1 MADVQQWVRVD
12 TEFRSTDTTSNDKLG
27 SLVRPTPNTGNF
39 LITATQSLNSN
50 VVKSASP
57 DIVIFN
63 DQEIEANAEAMV
75 DLLFENIGGQEL
87 LQIAR
92 YDTVNGQEVLYQ
104 PIKNLNIIQEE
115 YNPNNILKLQKTSDR
130 IFGNFPIKI
139 DPTTPDDVVAD
150 PDTIEDSVGNVY
162 LDKSGNVVIEI
173 TNLEGNE
180 QVEVEITRNG
190 TIYSIDLLDN

>member
-1 MADVQQWVRVD
+1 M
-12 TEFRSTDTTSNDKLG
+12 EFREVSA
-27 SLVRPTPNTGNF
+27 TPNTGSF
-39 LITATQSLNSN
+39 LFTTTSSLNPN

-63 DQEIEANAEAMV
+63 DREIEENAEAFV

-92 YDTVNGQEVLYQ
+92 FDTVNGQEVLYQ

-130 IFGNFPIKI
+130 IFGNFPIKFE
-139 DPTTPDDVVAD
+139 PTIPEQSTVPGVPA
-150 PDTIEDSVGNVY
+150 NVY
-162 LDKSGNVVIEI
+162 IDSARNLVIELV
-173 TNLEGNE
+173 NLQGNE
-180 QVEVEITRNG
+180 QVEVEITTSG
-190 TIYSIDLLDN
+190 TIYSIDLTDNEIGTI

>member
-1 MADVQQWVRVD
+1 MVFSGV
-12 TEFRSTDTTSNDKLG
+12 S
-27 SLVRPTPNTGNF
+27 PTPDTGSF
-39 LITATQSLNSN
+39 LITATSSLNSN

-57 DIVIFN
+57 DIVLFN
-63 DQEIEANAEAMV
+63 DKEIEDNAEAMV

-115 YNPNNILKLQKTSDR
+115 YNPNNILKLQQTSDR

-139 DPTTPDDVVAD
+139 DPTTPDTVVAD
-150 PDTIEDSVGNVY
+150 PATIEDSVGNVY
-162 LDKSGNVVIEI
+162 LDIDGNIVIEI

-190 TIYSIDLLDN
+190 TIYNIDLTDNEIGTI

>member
-1 MADVQQWVRVD
+1 MVFSGV
-12 TEFRSTDTTSNDKLG
+12 N
-27 SLVRPTPNTGNF
+27 PTPDTGNF
-39 LITATQSLNSN
+39 LITTTSSLNAN

-63 DQEIEANAEAMV
+63 DQEIEYNAEAMV

-130 IFGNFPIKI
+130 IFGNFPIKLE
-139 DPTTPDDVVAD
+139 PTIPDQSTVPAV
-150 PDTIEDSVGNVY
+150 TENVY
-162 LDKSGNVVIEI
+162 LDNDGNIVIELI
-173 TNLEGNE
+173 NLEGNE

-190 TIYSIDLLDN
+190 TIYSIDLTDNGPGTI

>member
-1 MADVQQWVRVD
+1 MIFSEV
-12 TEFRSTDTTSNDKLG
+12 S
-27 SLVRPTPNTGNF
+27 PTPDTGNF
-39 LITATQSLNSN
+39 LITATASLSAN

-139 DPTTPDDVVAD
+139 DPTIPDESTVPGV
-150 PDTIEDSVGNVY
+150 IGNVY
-162 LDKSGNVVIEI
+162 LDSDGNMVIELI
-173 TNLEGNE
+173 NLEGNE

-190 TIYSIDLLDN
+190 TIYSIDLTDNEPGTI

>member
-1 MADVQQWVRVD
+1 MVFSGV
-12 TEFRSTDTTSNDKLG
+12 N
-27 SLVRPTPNTGNF
+27 PTPDTGNF
-39 LITATQSLNSN
+39 LITTTSSLNAN

-63 DQEIEANAEAMV
+63 DQEIEYNAEAMV

-139 DPTTPDDVVAD
+139 DPTTPDTITVD
-150 PDTIEDSVGNVY
+150 PNTVPNMGNVY
-162 LDKSGNVVIEI
+162 LDADGNMVIELI
-173 TNLEGNE
+173 NLEGNE

>member
-1 MADVQQWVRVD
+1 M
-12 TEFRSTDTTSNDKLG
+12 EYSTVN
-27 SLVRPTPNTGNF
+27 PTPNTGSF
-39 LITATQSLNSN
+39 IFTTKSSISAD

-63 DQEIEANAEAMV
+63 DKDIEDNAEAMV

-115 YNPNNILKLQKTSDR
+115 YNPNNILKLQQTSDR
-130 IFGNFPIKI
+130 IFENFPIKI
-139 DPTTPDDVVAD
+139 DPTTPDTVTVDTATI
-150 PDTIEDSVGNVY
+150 PDYMGNVY
-162 LDKSGNVVIEI
+162 LDNDGNIVIELI
-173 TNLEGNE
+173 NIEGND
-180 QVEVEITRNG
+180 QVEVEITKSG
-190 TIYSIDLLDN
+190 TIYSIDLTDD

>member
-1 MADVQQWVRVD
+1 MVFSGV
-12 TEFRSTDTTSNDKLG
+12 S
-27 SLVRPTPNTGNF
+27 PTPDTGNF
-39 LITATQSLNSN
+39 LITATSSLNSN

-63 DQEIEANAEAMV
+63 DKDIEDNAEAMV

-92 YDTVNGQEVLYQ
+92 YDTVNGQEILYQ

-130 IFGNFPIKI
+130 IFGNFPIKL
-139 DPTTPDDVVAD
+139 DPTIPDESTVPGV
-150 PDTIEDSVGNVY
+150 VGNVY
-162 LDKSGNVVIEI
+162 LDTDGNMVIELI
-173 TNLEGNE
+173 NLEGNE

-190 TIYSIDLLDN
+190 TIYSIDLTDNEPGTI

>member
-1 MADVQQWVRVD
+1 MVFSRV
-12 TEFRSTDTTSNDKLG
+12 S
-27 SLVRPTPNTGNF
+27 PTPNTGNF
-39 LITATQSLNSN
+39 LITATSSLNSN

-63 DQEIEANAEAMV
+63 DKDIEDNAEAMV

-130 IFGNFPIKI
+130 IFGNFPIKL
-139 DPTTPDDVVAD
+139 DPTIPDESTVPGV
-150 PDTIEDSVGNVY
+150 VGNVY
-162 LDKSGNVVIEI
+162 LDTDGNMVIELI
-173 TNLEGNE
+173 NLEGNE

-190 TIYSIDLLDN
+190 TIYSIDLTDNEPGTI

>member
-1 MADVQQWVRVD
+1 MLFSGV
-12 TEFRSTDTTSNDKLG
+12 S
-27 SLVRPTPNTGNF
+27 PTPNTGNF
-39 LITATQSLNSN
+39 LITATSSLNSN

-63 DQEIEANAEAMV
+63 DKDIEDNAEAMV

-92 YDTVNGQEVLYQ
+92 YDTVNGQEILYQ

-130 IFGNFPIKI
+130 IFGNFPIKLE
-139 DPTTPDDVVAD
+139 PTIPDESTVPGV
-150 PDTIEDSVGNVY
+150 VGNVY
-162 LDKSGNVVIEI
+162 LDTDGNMVIELI
-173 TNLEGNE
+173 NLEGNE

-190 TIYSIDLLDN
+190 TIYSIDLTDNEPGTI

>member
-1 MADVQQWVRVD
+1 MVFSGV
-12 TEFRSTDTTSNDKLG
+12 S
-27 SLVRPTPNTGNF
+27 PTPDTGSF
-39 LITATQSLNSN
+39 LITATPSLSSN

-130 IFGNFPIKI
+130 IFGNFPIKLE
-139 DPTTPDDVVAD
+139 PTIPDESTVPGV
-150 PDTIEDSVGNVY
+150 TGNVY
-162 LDKSGNVVIEI
+162 LEADGSIVIELI
-173 TNLEGNE
+173 NLDGNE

-190 TIYSIDLLDN
+190 TIYSIDLTDNEAGTT

>member
-1 MADVQQWVRVD
+1 MELSGV
-12 TEFRSTDTTSNDKLG
+12 S
-27 SLVRPTPNTGNF
+27 PTPNTGNF
-39 LITATQSLNSN
+39 LIPETSSLNAS
-50 VVKSASP
+50 VVRSASP

-63 DQEIEANAEAMV
+63 DSEIEANAEAIV

-115 YNPNNILKLQKTSDR
+115 YNPNNILKLQKTSDA

-139 DPTTPDDVVAD
+139 DPTTPDTVT
-150 PDTIEDSVGNVY
+150 PDTTDFEVAVGNVY
-162 LDKSGNVVIEI
+162 LDNDGNIVIELI
-173 TNLEGNE
+173 NLEGNE

-190 TIYSIDLLDN
+190 TIYSIDLTDNEPGTI

>member
-1 MADVQQWVRVD
+1 MENSSV
-12 TEFRSTDTTSNDKLG
+12 S
-27 SLVRPTPNTGNF
+27 PTPSTGSF
-39 LITATQSLNSN
+39 LFTTRSSISPD

-63 DQEIEANAEAMV
+63 DKDIEDNAEAIV

-115 YNPNNILKLQKTSDR
+115 YNPNNILELQKTSDR
-130 IFGNFPIKI
+130 IFDNFPIKL
-139 DPTTPDDVVAD
+139 DPTIPEEYTVVGV
-150 PDTIEDSVGNVY
+150 TENVY
-162 LDKSGNVVIEI
+162 LDADGNMVIELI
-173 TNLEGNE
+173 NLEGSE
-180 QVEVEITRNG
+180 QVEVEITSNG
-190 TIYSIDLLDN
+190 TIYSIGLTDNEIGTI

>member
-1 MADVQQWVRVD
+1 MVFSGV
-12 TEFRSTDTTSNDKLG
+12 S
-27 SLVRPTPNTGNF
+27 PTPDTGSF
-39 LITATQSLNSN
+39 LITATPSLNAN

-63 DQEIEANAEAMV
+63 DSEIEANAEAMV

-130 IFGNFPIKI
+130 IFGNFPIKLE
-139 DPTTPDDVVAD
+139 PTIPDESTVPGV
-150 PDTIEDSVGNVY
+150 TENIY
-162 LDKSGNVVIEI
+162 LDADGNIVIELI
-173 TNLEGNE
+173 NLEGNE

-190 TIYSIDLLDN
+190 TIYSIDLTDNEPGTI

>member
-1 MADVQQWVRVD
+1 MVFSGV
-12 TEFRSTDTTSNDKLG
+12 N
-27 SLVRPTPNTGNF
+27 PTPDTGSF
-39 LITATQSLNSN
+39 LITATPSLNTN

-130 IFGNFPIKI
+130 IFGNFPIKLE
-139 DPTTPDDVVAD
+139 PTTPDTITVD
-150 PDTIEDSVGNVY
+150 PNTVPNMGNVY
-162 LDKSGNVVIEI
+162 LDADGNIVIELI
-173 TNLEGNE
+173 NIEGNE

-190 TIYSIDLLDN
+190 TIYNINLTDNGPGTI

>member
-1 MADVQQWVRVD
+1 MVFSGV
-12 TEFRSTDTTSNDKLG
+12 S
-27 SLVRPTPNTGNF
+27 PTPDTGNF
-39 LITATQSLNSN
+39 LITATSSLNSN

-63 DQEIEANAEAMV
+63 DKDIEDNAEAMV

-92 YDTVNGQEVLYQ
+92 YDTVNGQEILYQ

-130 IFGNFPIKI
+130 IFGNFPIKL
-139 DPTTPDDVVAD
+139 DPTIPDESTVLGV
-150 PDTIEDSVGNVY
+150 VGNVY
-162 LDKSGNVVIEI
+162 LDTDGNMVIELI
-173 TNLEGNE
+173 NLEGNE

-190 TIYSIDLLDN
+190 TIYSIDLTDNEPGTI

>member
-1 MADVQQWVRVD
+1 MVFSGV
-12 TEFRSTDTTSNDKLG
+12 S
-27 SLVRPTPNTGNF
+27 PTPDTGSF
-39 LITATQSLNSN
+39 LITATSSLNSN

-63 DQEIEANAEAMV
+63 DKEIEDNAEAMV

-130 IFGNFPIKI
+130 IFGNFPIKLE
-139 DPTTPDDVVAD
+139 PTIPDESTVPGV
-150 PDTIEDSVGNVY
+150 VGNVY
-162 LDKSGNVVIEI
+162 LDTDGNMVIELI
-173 TNLEGNE
+173 NLEGNE

-190 TIYSIDLLDN
+190 TIYSIDLTDNEPGTI

>member
-1 MADVQQWVRVD
+1 MVFSGV
-12 TEFRSTDTTSNDKLG
+12 S
-27 SLVRPTPNTGNF
+27 PTPDTGNF
-39 LITATQSLNSN
+39 LITATPSLSAN

-130 IFGNFPIKI
+130 IFGNFPLKLE
-139 DPTTPDDVVAD
+139 PTIPDESTVPGV
-150 PDTIEDSVGNVY
+150 VGNVY
-162 LDKSGNVVIEI
+162 LDTDGNMVIELI
-173 TNLEGNE
+173 NLEGNE

-190 TIYSIDLLDN
+190 TIYNIDLTDNEIGTI

>member
-1 MADVQQWVRVD
+1 MEYSSV
-12 TEFRSTDTTSNDKLG
+12 S
-27 SLVRPTPNTGNF
+27 PTPNTGNF
-39 LITATQSLNSN
+39 LVSSTSSLNAN

-63 DQEIEANAEAMV
+63 DKDIEDNAEAMV

-87 LQIAR
+87 LQISR

-115 YNPNNILKLQKTSDR
+115 YNPNNILKLQQTSDR
-130 IFGNFPIKI
+130 IFENFPIKL
-139 DPTTPDDVVAD
+139 DPTIPIES
-150 PDTIEDSVGNVY
+150 TIPGVQENVY
-162 LDKSGNVVIEI
+162 LDSDGNLVIELI
-173 TNLEGNE
+173 NLEGSE

-190 TIYSIDLLDN
+190 TIYSIDLTDNEPGTI

>member
-1 MADVQQWVRVD
+1 MVFSGV
-12 TEFRSTDTTSNDKLG
+12 S
-27 SLVRPTPNTGNF
+27 PTPDTGNF
-39 LITATQSLNSN
+39 LITATPSLSAN

-130 IFGNFPIKI
+130 IFGNFPIKLE
-139 DPTTPDDVVAD
+139 PTVPDESTVPGV
-150 PDTIEDSVGNVY
+150 VGNVY
-162 LDKSGNVVIEI
+162 LDTDGNMVIELI
-173 TNLEGNE
+173 NLEGNE

-190 TIYSIDLLDN
+190 TIYNIDLTDNEPGTI

>member
-1 MADVQQWVRVD
+1 LV
-12 TEFRSTDTTSNDKLG
+12 SPTS
-27 SLVRPTPNTGNF
+27 SL
-39 LITATQSLNSN
+39 SSN

-63 DQEIEANAEAMV
+63 DKDIEDNAEAMV

-92 YDTVNGQEVLYQ
+92 YDTVNGQEILYQ

-130 IFGNFPIKI
+130 IFGNFPIKLE
-139 DPTTPDDVVAD
+139 PTIPDESTVPGV
-150 PDTIEDSVGNVY
+150 VGNVY
-162 LDKSGNVVIEI
+162 LDTDGNMVIELI
-173 TNLEGNE
+173 NLEGNE

-190 TIYSIDLLDN
+190 TIYSIDLTDNEPGTI

>member
-1 MADVQQWVRVD
+1 
-12 TEFRSTDTTSNDKLG
+12 
-27 SLVRPTPNTGNF
+27 
-39 LITATQSLNSN
+39 
-50 VVKSASP
+50 
-57 DIVIFN
+57 
-63 DQEIEANAEAMV
+63 MV

-139 DPTTPDDVVAD
+139 DPTTPDTITVD
-150 PDTIEDSVGNVY
+150 PNTVPNMGNVY
-162 LDKSGNVVIEI
+162 LDADGNIVIELI
-173 TNLEGNE
+173 NLEGNE

>member
-1 MADVQQWVRVD
+1 MVFSGV
-12 TEFRSTDTTSNDKLG
+12 S
-27 SLVRPTPNTGNF
+27 PTPDTGSF
-39 LITATQSLNSN
+39 LITATSSLNSN

-63 DQEIEANAEAMV
+63 DKEIEDNAEAMV
-75 DLLFENIGGQEL
+75 DLLFENIGGKEL

-130 IFGNFPIKI
+130 IFGNFPIKLE
-139 DPTTPDDVVAD
+139 PTIPDESTVPGV
-150 PDTIEDSVGNVY
+150 VGNVY
-162 LDKSGNVVIEI
+162 LDTDGNMVIELI
-173 TNLEGNE
+173 NLEGNE

-190 TIYSIDLLDN
+190 TIYSIDLTDNEPGTI

>member
-1 MADVQQWVRVD
+1 MVFSGV
-12 TEFRSTDTTSNDKLG
+12 N
-27 SLVRPTPNTGNF
+27 PTPDTGNF
-39 LITATQSLNSN
+39 LITTTPSLNTN

-63 DQEIEANAEAMV
+63 DQEIEYNAEAMV

-139 DPTTPDDVVAD
+139 EPTTPD
-150 PDTIEDSVGNVY
+150 TITVDLPPGPNIMGNVY
-162 LDKSGNVVIEI
+162 LDPDGNIVIELI
-173 TNLEGNE
+173 NLEGNE

-190 TIYSIDLLDN
+190 TIYSIDLTDN

>member
-1 MADVQQWVRVD
+1 MVYSGV
-12 TEFRSTDTTSNDKLG
+12 S
-27 SLVRPTPNTGNF
+27 PTPDTGNF
-39 LITATQSLNSN
+39 LITATPSLSAN

-130 IFGNFPIKI
+130 IFGNFPIKLE
-139 DPTTPDDVVAD
+139 PTIPDESTMPTV
-150 PDTIEDSVGNVY
+150 TENVY
-162 LDKSGNVVIEI
+162 LDSDGNIVIELI
-173 TNLEGNE
+173 NLDGNE

-190 TIYSIDLLDN
+190 TIYSIDLTDNEPGTI

>member
-1 MADVQQWVRVD
+1 MVFSGV
-12 TEFRSTDTTSNDKLG
+12 S
-27 SLVRPTPNTGNF
+27 PTPDTGNF
-39 LITATQSLNSN
+39 LITATSSLNSN

-63 DQEIEANAEAMV
+63 DKDIEDNAEAMV

-92 YDTVNGQEVLYQ
+92 YDTVNGQEILYQ

-130 IFGNFPIKI
+130 IFGNFPIKLE
-139 DPTTPDDVVAD
+139 PTIPDESTVPGV
-150 PDTIEDSVGNVY
+150 VGNVY
-162 LDKSGNVVIEI
+162 LDTDGNMVIELI
-173 TNLEGNE
+173 NLEGNE

-190 TIYSIDLLDN
+190 TIYSIDLTDNEPGTI

>member
-1 MADVQQWVRVD
+1 MAYSSV
-12 TEFRSTDTTSNDKLG
+12 S
-27 SLVRPTPNTGNF
+27 PTPNTGTSFTNEVRY
-39 LITATQSLNSN
+39 SNDN

-63 DQEIEANAEAMV
+63 DKDIEDNAEAMV

-92 YDTVNGQEVLYQ
+92 YDTVNGQEILYQ

-130 IFGNFPIKI
+130 IFGNFPIKL
-139 DPTTPDDVVAD
+139 DPTIPDESTVPGV
-150 PDTIEDSVGNVY
+150 VGNVY
-162 LDKSGNVVIEI
+162 LDTDGNMVIELI
-173 TNLEGNE
+173 NLEGNE

-190 TIYSIDLLDN
+190 TIYSIDLTDNEPGTI